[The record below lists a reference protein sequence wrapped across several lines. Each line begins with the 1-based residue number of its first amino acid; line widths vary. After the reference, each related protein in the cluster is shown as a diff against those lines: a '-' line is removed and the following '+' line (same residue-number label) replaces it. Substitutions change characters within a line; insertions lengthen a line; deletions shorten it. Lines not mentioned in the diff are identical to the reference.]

1 MISYDTK
8 QKKILKFFIF
18 LCFQNFQNSNCFQN
32 FQNSNLIEEFFI

>member
-18 LCFQNFQNSNCFQN
+18 LCFQNFQNSN
-32 FQNSNLIEEFFI
+32 LIEEFFI